1 MLSSLYCKYLAFP
14 KLKAS
19 RDSKQYLEKK
29 IKLATIKSNHVLLL
43 WRLWV
48 QASWVFVGP
57 AFCLLVSPHLPC
69 GCGCLDSWVSPSFF
83 STNSSTLLII
93 LVLWFKI
100 LSISY
105 VWIFM
110 PWQVAFDMH
119 MPMLSLC
126 DHHSWVCSGADQG
139 SDSGYG
145 VVHLQDSM
153 LDICIF
159 KVVDAN
165 FGGFFCELPS

>member
-105 VWIFM
+105 VCEFSCRGRLLLTCIC
-110 PWQVAFDMH
+110 PCC
-119 MPMLSLC
+119 LC
-126 DHHSWVCSGADQG
+126 VTIIVEFALALIKAPI
-139 SDSGYG
+139 
-145 VVHLQDSM
+145 VVMEWFISK
-153 LDICIF
+153 IPC
-159 KVVDAN
+159 
-165 FGGFFCELPS
+165 